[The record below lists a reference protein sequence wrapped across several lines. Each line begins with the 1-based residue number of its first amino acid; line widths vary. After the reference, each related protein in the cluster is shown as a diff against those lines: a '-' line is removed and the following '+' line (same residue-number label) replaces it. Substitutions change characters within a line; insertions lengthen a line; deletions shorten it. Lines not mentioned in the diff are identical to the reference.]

1 VFKGTTEAL
10 LFHVKHCAPISRFFS
25 WAQAAVE
32 EIRLPVFR
40 RKQRADRSS
49 RTLAATMRK
58 QPVPM

>member
-1 VFKGTTEAL
+1 L